1 MLWRLLGLIAGIVG
15 ALFATVIYAIC
26 GVLDFVDDV
35 LGWLLGVEDEI
46 KQAGGTQVHVLDG
59 SVFVEYINTQKQNGN
74 NIEMTIDQARQM
86 KNSVINIATD
96 DSGNMVREQMISGER
111 ISDATK
117 AQFNGK
123 PIISIQMK

>member
-35 LGWLLGVEDEI
+35 LGWLFGVEDEI